1 LEPSIAV
8 ASGHAETVAW
18 QRDVSSSVAAAVQEA
33 ASGNITQAE
42 VGIDRAAAIVSAAK
56 FRSESA
62 APDFFESTSAQLDLA
77 ITRAPQNARLAEH
90 ATQMRIELAQLR
102 SAQENAPPDTQSLK
116 KVPINSPFSIP
127 GDSLLDPNALGGN
140 FIDATQMASSAEML
154 EPPFSRSFADNVRVQ
169 KLTLAGAAQT
179 LDGIRW
185 RDVTFIGTR
194 LRYQGG
200 EVELQNVHFVRCTF
214 GFANNDRGAR
224 LATALALGQSSIRL
238 P

>member
-1 LEPSIAV
+1 V
-8 ASGHAETVAW
+8 A
-18 QRDVSSSVAAAVQEA
+18 SSVAAAVQET

-62 APDFFESTSAQLDLA
+62 TPDFFESTSGQLDRA
-77 ITRAPQNARLAEH
+77 VARAPQNARLAEH

-102 SAQENAPPDTQSLK
+102 SAQETAPPDTRSLK
-116 KVPINSPFSIP
+116 KVAIISPYSIP
-127 GDSLLDPNALGGN
+127 RDSTFDPSVLGGN
-140 FIDATQMASSAEML
+140 FVDATQMASSAEML

-200 EVELQNVHFVRCTF
+200 ELDLQNVHFVHCTF
-214 GFANNDRGAR
+214 GFANNDRSAR
-224 LATALALGQSSIRL
+224 LAAAIALGQSSIDL